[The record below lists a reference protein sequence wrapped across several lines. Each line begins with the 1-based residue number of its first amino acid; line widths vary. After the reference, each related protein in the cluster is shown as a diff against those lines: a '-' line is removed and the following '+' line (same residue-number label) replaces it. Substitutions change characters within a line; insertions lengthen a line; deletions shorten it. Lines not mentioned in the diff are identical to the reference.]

1 MSDTESEE
9 ETIVLHKGKDIK
21 KYNYEKRM
29 AFEEVFRL
37 NHLDAIQD
45 LYDEIREHFESNYEY
60 HPKMNNLQDFIDFCM
75 ENSYIIEMK
84 DNYENHETEDDNEE
98 AS

>member
-1 MSDTESEE
+1 MSDSEAEEE
-9 ETIVLHKGKDIK
+9 ETLIFHKGKDVK

-45 LYDEIREHFESNYEY
+45 LYDEIRDHFESNYEY

-75 ENSYIIEMK
+75 ENSYIIEKK
-84 DNYENHETEDDNEE
+84 DNYEDEEET
-98 AS
+98 S